1 MKTVFVSGNF
11 NVLHPGHLRLLR
23 FAKELSDKLIVGVW
37 SDRIAGKESH
47 IREDLRLEGIQSNGW
62 VDEAFL
68 LDESVEE
75 VIRKLRPDIV
85 VKGKE
90 HEKSANPEAAILEE
104 YGGKLLFSSGEVTF
118 SSLDLIRNHIRE
130 LDHISINFPTEF
142 ANRHNVSKERLL
154 EVLSKIDGV
163 SVAVVGD
170 LIVDEYV
177 TCEPLGMSQ
186 EDASIVVT
194 PIDSQRFLGGAGI
207 VAAHASSLGA
217 QAKLYSVIGDDDIGN
232 FAMSELENSGVTPSV
247 YIDPTRP
254 TTLKQ
259 RFRADEK
266 TLLRVSHLHQE
277 SIGSELRQ
285 IIKQEVRRS
294 LPDTQVLIFSD
305 FNYGCLPQELV
316 TELIEAGQKNNVYMA
331 ADSQSSSQLGNVAR
345 FHDMHLLT
353 PTEREARLSL
363 RNQEDGLVVLG
374 EKLSKHANAEHLFL
388 KLGSE
393 GMLLHARDDSNKKQT
408 DRIPALNPHPRD
420 VAGAGDSLLVLGAL
434 AIAVGAS
441 AWEAACLGS
450 LAAAIQVSRIGNK
463 PLRLDEL
470 QRELV

>member
-1 MKTVFVSGNF
+1 MN
-11 NVLHPGHLRLLR
+11 
-23 FAKELSDKLIVGVW
+23 D
-37 SDRIAGKESH
+37 
-47 IREDLRLEGIQSNGW
+47 
-62 VDEAFL
+62 
-68 LDESVEE
+68 
-75 VIRKLRPDIV
+75 
-85 VKGKE
+85 
-90 HEKSANPEAAILEE
+90 
-104 YGGKLLFSSGEVTF
+104 
-118 SSLDLIRNHIRE
+118 IRE
-130 LDHISINFPTEF
+130 LDHISINFTTEF
-142 ANRHNVSKERLL
+142 ANRQIVSRERLL

-207 VAAHASSLGA
+207 VAAHASNLGA

-259 RFRADEK
+259 RFRADDK

-316 TELIEAGQKNNVYMA
+316 TELIGGGQKNNVYMA

-374 EKLSKHANAEHLFL
+374 EKLSKHANAKHLFL

-450 LAAAIQVSRIGNK
+450 LAAAIQVSRIGNT